1 MILFKC
7 TNLLNMLPCIIVRYF
22 TMDTVVITQLYNLNL
37 SNLKTNELK
46 NRYIHVRWK
55 DAKQD
60 IQEIKQDIEILNEL
74 STKTKQHSRDLFC
87 EFGYDTFLEY

>member
-1 MILFKC
+1 
-7 TNLLNMLPCIIVRYF
+7 
-22 TMDTVVITQLYNLNL
+22 MDTVVITQLYNLNL

-60 IQEIKQDIEILNEL
+60 IKEIKQDIEILNEL

>member
-1 MILFKC
+1 
-7 TNLLNMLPCIIVRYF
+7 
-22 TMDTVVITQLYNLNL
+22 MDTVVITQLNNLNL

-87 EFGYDTFLEY
+87 EFGYDRFLEY

>member
-1 MILFKC
+1 
-7 TNLLNMLPCIIVRYF
+7 MLPCIIVRYF

>member
-1 MILFKC
+1 
-7 TNLLNMLPCIIVRYF
+7 
-22 TMDTVVITQLYNLNL
+22 MDTVVITQLYNLNL

>member
-1 MILFKC
+1 
-7 TNLLNMLPCIIVRYF
+7 
-22 TMDTVVITQLYNLNL
+22 MDTVVITQLNNLNL

-87 EFGYDTFLEY
+87 EFGYDTFLEYQMYKLFLK

>member
-1 MILFKC
+1 
-7 TNLLNMLPCIIVRYF
+7 
-22 TMDTVVITQLYNLNL
+22 MDTVVITQLNNLNL

-60 IQEIKQDIEILNEL
+60 IQGSKQDIQEIKQDIEIRNEL
-74 STKTKQHSRDLFC
+74 STKQNSIVETCFVNLDMIDFWKIRCTNYS
-87 EFGYDTFLEY
+87 